1 VATTTRMY
9 QTTHPWLTFELEL
22 RRVPWDFCL
31 LTGQLIAH
39 IEQLHGV
46 ALPPEPAKRL
56 AGLYAVKGAHASAAM
71 EGNTL
76 TEAEVYQRMMGEL
89 KLPPSKEYLG
99 LEIDNVVAAAQGV
112 QAAFADG
119 TLAPLT
125 PQRLMDINRQLL
137 KGLHFEEEV
146 IPGRLRGYSIGIADY
161 HGAPA
166 EDIPEL
172 LDRLCAWINRPWF
185 RQVESLRGID
195 VRWMEAILKAVLA
208 HAYLMWIVP
217 FDAGNGPTAR
227 LVEFQI
233 LIGAGVP
240 YPAAHLLAKHY
251 HETRA
256 DFDRHLRDAADLGGD
271 VIRFCLYAVRGFAD
285 QLREQLRVLRAEQMR
300 LFWQTHVRAVLG
312 DTDPGRRRRHLVV
325 DLAKHARALDKYD
338 LPEVSARVAKTY
350 ATLNEKTFNRDL
362 EALADAGLIE
372 RNDDGQYRA
381 RVEVVAAYRQMR
393 AKATA
398 AANAPRV
405 RRAQADAP
413 AD

>member
-1 VATTTRMY
+1 MY

-31 LTGQLIAH
+31 LTGELIAYV
-39 IEQLHGV
+39 EQIHGV
-46 ALPPEPAKRL
+46 ALPPEPARRL
-56 AGLYAVKGAHASAAM
+56 AALYAVKGAHASAAM

-76 TEAEVYQRMMGEL
+76 SELEVYQRMTGEL

-99 LEIDNVVAAAQGV
+99 VEIDNVVSAAQGV
-112 QAAFADG
+112 HEALSAG
-119 TLAPLT
+119 TLPPLS
-125 PQRLMDINRQLL
+125 PQRITEINRQLL

-166 EDIPEL
+166 EDIEEL
-172 LDRLCAWINRPWF
+172 LERLCAWVNRPWF
-185 RQVESLRGID
+185 RSVESLRVSD
-195 VRWMEAILKAVLA
+195 VRWMEAILKSVLA

-233 LIGAGVP
+233 LLQAGVP

-256 DFDRHLRDAADLGGD
+256 EFDRHLREAADLGGD
-271 VIRFCLYAVRGFAD
+271 VIRFCLYAVRGFVD
-285 QLREQLRVLRAEQMR
+285 QLREQLRVIRAEQMR
-300 LFWQTHVRAVLG
+300 LFWQTHVRSVLG

-325 DLAKHARALDKYD
+325 DLAKHAKPFDKYD
-338 LPEVSARVAKTY
+338 LPEVSPRVARAY
-350 ATLNEKTFNRDL
+350 ASLNEKTFNRDL
-362 EALADAGLIE
+362 EALSEAGLIE
-372 RNDDGQYRA
+372 RNGDGRYRA
-381 RVEVVAAYRQMR
+381 RVELVAAYRPTR
-393 AKATA
+393 PKRTTSTG
-398 AANAPRV
+398 RV
-405 RRAQADAP
+405 
-413 AD
+413 